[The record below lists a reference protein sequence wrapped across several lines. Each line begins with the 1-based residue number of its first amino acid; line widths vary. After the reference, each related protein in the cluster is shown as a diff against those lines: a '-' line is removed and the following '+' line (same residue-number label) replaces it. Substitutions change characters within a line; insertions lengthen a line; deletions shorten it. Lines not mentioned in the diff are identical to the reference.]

1 MREQQ
6 QKMLRHLE
14 EAQAQR
20 FFSLDQANDSLV
32 LVRRIVADIVEQF
45 ERLLA
50 LQKRMDQAQR
60 DNDRDAYVECRD
72 TIRSAF
78 GCLQSCRREIEQL
91 GARLKD
97 WGKGIVHFPYDLDGR
112 EVYLCWR
119 HGEDRIAHWHEVGTC
134 YDRRPIGTLTGLG
147 GYVPRRPETPRPEP
161 HEDPQSTTSRATY
174 YP

>member
-1 MREQQ
+1 MRYQQ

-20 FFSLDQANDSLV
+20 FFSLAQANGSLV
-32 LVRRIVADIVEQF
+32 LVRRIVGDIVEQF
-45 ERLLA
+45 QRLLA

-60 DNDRDAYVECRD
+60 DSDREDYVDCRE

-119 HGEDRIAHWHEVGTC
+119 NGEDRVAHWHEVGTC
-134 YDRRPIGTLTGLG
+134 YDRRPIETLTGLG
-147 GYVPRRPETPRPEP
+147 NYAAREADDACDAQEDSEP
-161 HEDPQSTTSRATY
+161 TTFRAARY
-174 YP
+174 Q